1 MRRTFGCLALLLLTG
16 VAATSFAAEQT
27 WTGKIGDS
35 ACNMKHESGEENVP
49 PPPDKECT
57 LNCVRGGSEFVLL
70 SGGKVY
76 KIANQKDPAL
86 KTLAGD
92 DVKVTG
98 ELKGEVITASKI
110 EKAQ

>member
-1 MRRTFGCLALLLLTG
+1 MSRAISSRKIL
-16 VAATSFAAEQT
+16 VSAA
-27 WTGKIGDS
+27 DS
-35 ACNMKHESGEENVP
+35 P

-57 LNCVRGGSEFVLL
+57 LNCVRGGSDFVLL
-70 SGGKVY
+70 SGGKIY

-86 KTLAGD
+86 KTFAGD
-92 DVKVTG
+92 EVKVTG